1 MSRCE
6 TAPDLHPASCA
17 VILTRINGVSNLQ
30 AGARLAEELQ
40 AAESGAADLHSRLD
54 AARREAEKNRE
65 AVRSA
70 VHRAEHHPNCYVC
83 SPGPASR
90 QGDQSTA

>member
-1 MSRCE
+1 MQQDS
-6 TAPDLHPASCA
+6 LHP
-17 VILTRINGVSNLQ
+17 Q

-65 AVRSA
+65 AVRNA
-70 VHRAEHHPNCYVC
+70 VGAEMQRP
-83 SPGPASR
+83 
-90 QGDQSTA
+90 T

>member
-1 MSRCE
+1 M
-6 TAPDLHPASCA
+6 
-17 VILTRINGVSNLQ
+17 VILELLTHPQ

-70 VHRAEHHPNCYVC
+70 VGAHIWKP
-83 SPGPASR
+83 SR
-90 QGDQSTA
+90 MRCLPFWPDRLP